1 MSRSTNPFDA
11 FLKPGERIV
20 WSGKPKQGLLLRDAD
35 MIAIPMSIM
44 LLGFALLL
52 DFLAL
57 NFDVRWPVIFF
68 AVTSSG
74 AFIYLGIVRFFT
86 GARRRRHIEYCLTN
100 KRVLLLHGPKGKLET
115 LPLSQI
121 DKAEVTAEKDGSG
134 HVSFGNSNPVWPW
147 LLGTFYFSSAAIP
160 GFELIPDVEA
170 VYDKL
175 VEQLKSQVDPRVLT
189 ELKPDRE
196 ELN

>member
-1 MSRSTNPFDA
+1 MSPSIKPFEA
-11 FLKPGERIV
+11 FLKPGERIL
-20 WSGKPKQGLLLRDAD
+20 WTGKPKQGLLLRDAD

-44 LLGFALLL
+44 LLGFASLL
-52 DFLAL
+52 DFLVL

-68 AVTSSG
+68 AVVSTG
-74 AFIYLGIVRFFT
+74 AFVYLGVLRFFT
-86 GARRRRHIEYCLTN
+86 AARRRRYIDYCLTN
-100 KRVLLLHGPKGKLET
+100 KRVLMMHGRKGKLET

-175 VEQLKSQVDPRVLT
+175 VEQLRSQVDPRVIA
-189 ELKPDRE
+189 ELKPDRD